1 MELTEE
7 LNVVRDNLAISSGE
21 SFMHRLA
28 ALFYGVENL
37 ADLTEE
43 QLGSFAI
50 IFMCSVAGV
59 VSIAGPALAF
69 VAVSIQMESIKKPNK
84 KRFKLLRVIGIA
96 LIRRIRKPRVIKE
109 VIETEIEKEVIKEIP
124 IEKIVYET
132 VIKPE
137 PVEIPVFIQVPVPT
151 DPKDLPKM
159 DDLNKD
165 NLQPISA
172 VGGLS

>member
-1 MELTEE
+1 
-7 LNVVRDNLAISSGE
+7 
-21 SFMHRLA
+21 MHRLA

-50 IFMCSVAGV
+50 IFMSSVAGV

-84 KRFKLLRVIGIA
+84 KRFRLLRVIGIA
-96 LIRRIRKPRVIKE
+96 LLRRIRKPRVIKE

-124 IEKIVYET
+124 VEKIVYET